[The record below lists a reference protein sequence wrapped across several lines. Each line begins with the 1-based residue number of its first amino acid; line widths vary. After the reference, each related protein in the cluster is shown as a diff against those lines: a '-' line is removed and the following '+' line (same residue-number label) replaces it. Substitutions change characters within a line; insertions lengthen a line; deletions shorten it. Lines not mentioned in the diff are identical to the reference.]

1 MASKRKEKGNEDEI
15 AARPDRSPRAGQ
27 KKRAAKA
34 KRAANDDDEAE
45 ELDDEYAEL
54 EAEED
59 AADFAPRS
67 VGAWRDADRWSQRIG
82 DVVWLRCGFMG
93 TRWWSHKMTLER
105 AHT

>member
-15 AARPDRSPRAGQ
+15 TLAPTAAPEQAK

-67 VGAWRDADRWSQRIG
+67 VGAWR
-82 DVVWLRCGFMG
+82 C
-93 TRWWSHKMTLER
+93 
-105 AHT
+105 

>member
-1 MASKRKEKGNEDEI
+1 MAAKRKEKGNEDEI
-15 AARPDRSPRAGQ
+15 ALAPSAAPEQAK

-34 KRAANDDDEAE
+34 KRAANDDDDEAD

-67 VGAWRDADRWSQRIG
+67 VGAWHY
-82 DVVWLRCGFMG
+82 V
-93 TRWWSHKMTLER
+93 
-105 AHT
+105 